1 MPISPTDLLEL
12 AAELLQTDSETHH
25 RAAASRAYYAAF
37 HRCNL
42 LPLSPPATRRRG
54 GMHARLIQEMRR
66 FRSDN
71 AGLQAEL
78 RSLAELLKKARDL
91 RTNADYRLDDRFSAK
106 TAQLLVSLAGEIV
119 RRAEAAVL
127 SAQ

>member
-1 MPISPTDLLEL
+1 
-12 AAELLQTDSETHH
+12 
-25 RAAASRAYYAAF
+25 
-37 HRCNL
+37 
-42 LPLSPPATRRRG
+42 
-54 GMHARLIQEMRR
+54 MHARLIQEMRR